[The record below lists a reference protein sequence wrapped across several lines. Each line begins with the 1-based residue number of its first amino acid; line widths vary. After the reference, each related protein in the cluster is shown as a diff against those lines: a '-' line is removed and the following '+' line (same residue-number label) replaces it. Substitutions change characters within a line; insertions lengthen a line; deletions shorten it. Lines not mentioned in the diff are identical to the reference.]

1 MLDKLQALED
11 RYLDLEAKISDPEVI
26 ADQTNW
32 LKATKAH
39 AKLEPIVTAYRE
51 YRDMIKARDEAEELL
66 AAGDDEE
73 LVEMAK
79 EEMRKCAIANPEDVV
94 DAVVIR
100 TKKAYPAY
108 FGTYSRFGEIRK
120 FLDGIE
126 NLYCIGRNGQHRYN
140 NMDHSM
146 LTAMET
152 AEAIK
157 TGKKSRK
164 DIWNVNTEKEYHEE
178 KSGN

>member
-79 EEMRKCAIANPEDVV
+79 EELKELKPQIEEYEEKLTILLLPSDPND
-94 DAVVIR
+94 DKNVIV
-100 TKKAYPAY
+100 
-108 FGTYSRFGEIRK
+108 EIRGGAGGDEAAL
-120 FLDGIE
+120 FLVFSSV
-126 NLYCIGRNGQHRYN
+126 CIC
-140 NMDHSM
+140 
-146 LTAMET
+146 AMQKPVAGALRLWIPT
-152 AEAIK
+152 RLSWAAL
-157 TGKKSRK
+157 RK
-164 DIWNVNTEKEYHEE
+164 
-178 KSGN
+178 

>member
-79 EEMRKCAIANPEDVV
+79 EELKELKPQIEEYEEKLTILCCLPTRTMTKTLSWKSAAVPAVMRLHFLLVFSSVCICAMQKPVAGVLRLWI
-94 DAVVIR
+94 
-100 TKKAYPAY
+100 PARL
-108 FGTYSRFGEIRK
+108 SW
-120 FLDGIE
+120 
-126 NLYCIGRNGQHRYN
+126 
-140 NMDHSM
+140 
-146 LTAMET
+146 A
-152 AEAIK
+152 A
-157 TGKKSRK
+157 SRK
-164 DIWNVNTEKEYHEE
+164 
-178 KSGN
+178 

>member
-79 EEMRKCAIANPEDVV
+79 EELKELKPQIEEYEEKLTILLLPSDPND
-94 DAVVIR
+94 DKIVIV
-100 TKKAYPAY
+100 
-108 FGTYSRFGEIRK
+108 EIRGGAGGDEAAL
-120 FLDGIE
+120 FAGVLFRMY
-126 NLYCIGRNGQHRYN
+126 LRY
-140 NMDHSM
+140 
-146 LTAMET
+146 AET
-152 AEAIK
+152 SELM
-157 TGKKSRK
+157 S
-164 DIWNVNTEKEYHEE
+164 WN
-178 KSGN
+178 

>member
-66 AAGDDEE
+66 AAG
-73 LVEMAK
+73 
-79 EEMRKCAIANPEDVV
+79 
-94 DAVVIR
+94 
-100 TKKAYPAY
+100 
-108 FGTYSRFGEIRK
+108 SRFFCCLPTRTMTK
-120 FLDGIE
+120 TLSWKSAAVPAVMRLHFLPVFSSV
-126 NLYCIGRNGQHRYN
+126 CI
-140 NMDHSM
+140 S
-146 LTAMET
+146 AMQKPAAGALRLWIPT
-152 AEAIK
+152 RLSWVVS
-157 TGKKSRK
+157 KK
-164 DIWNVNTEKEYHEE
+164 
-178 KSGN
+178 

>member
-79 EEMRKCAIANPEDVV
+79 EELKELKPQ
-94 DAVVIR
+94 
-100 TKKAYPAY
+100 
-108 FGTYSRFGEIRK
+108 
-120 FLDGIE
+120 IE
-126 NLYCIGRNGQHRYN
+126 
-140 NMDHSM
+140 
-146 LTAMET
+146 
-152 AEAIK
+152 
-157 TGKKSRK
+157 
-164 DIWNVNTEKEYHEE
+164 EYEE
-178 KSGN
+178 KLTILLLPSDPNDDKTLSWKSAAVPAVMRLHFLPVFSSVCICAMQKPVAGALRLWIPTRLSWAALRK